1 MSYAIETLA
10 HFVSRL
16 GLYRETRFQGQPHEC
31 QAVIV
36 PWNHR
41 PEAFELSDY
50 LVSTSVSGDFLEFM
64 PRGAWPFTSR

>member
-1 MSYAIETLA
+1 MRKLR
-10 HFVSRL
+10 SRL
-16 GLYRETRFQGQPHEC
+16 ATARNAPAT
-31 QAVIV
+31 A
-36 PWNHR
+36 